1 MGVDIPAL
9 VLLTEAKGMPL
20 EQLIQMIEAAIL
32 TSYSETP
39 EANRYARVQLDR
51 ETGDIAIYVPT
62 FNELGERVS
71 EDVLEVEGFDRMAT
85 STARQTI
92 KMQMRATNDA
102 EIVGEFTASVG
113 DVISG
118 IIQQGRDPKMI
129 HVNLGRIEGKIPPQ
143 DQVPGEVYTHGE
155 RIKCFVVEVKQGLK
169 GPEIMLSR
177 SHPGL
182 VKQLFALEVPEV
194 KDGIVEIMGVSREAG
209 HRTKIAVKSHRAGVS
224 PKGSLIGPLGARS
237 RAVMDELNG
246 EKIDIVDYDEDP
258 AQTLNRIRSLSQQE
272 IVAVLLGLDLIG
284 KDLPEDREDLKGD
297 IEDLRTKLGSEIARI
312 VDASPA
318 QDSQI
323 NSLISQAFARKR
335 RLAITYYSP
344 TDDQVSIR
352 EITPLQLTTSENRDF
367 LIAFCESAGG
377 QRTFRVDRIQSATLL
392 ESPASEIPTSSAN
405 DIRTVATVKISENI
419 RRCRESLGAFVSGD
433 GPTVQVSTYSYGWL
447 SRTVMSAAGAM
458 EVTSS
463 AKIREGI
470 AILAGKAL
478 DLYR

>member
-9 VLLTEAKGMPL
+9 VLLTDAKGMPL
-20 EQLIQMIEAAIL
+20 EQLIQMIEAEIL
-32 TSYSETP
+32 TAYTETP
-39 EANRYARVQLDR
+39 EPNRYARVQLDR
-51 ETGDIAIYVPT
+51 ETGDIAIYVPA

-71 EDVLEVEGFDRMAT
+71 EDVLEVEGFDRIAT
-85 STARQTI
+85 STARKTI

-143 DQVPGEVYTHGE
+143 EQVPGEVYTHGE

-258 AQTLNRIRSLSQQE
+258 AKYVAHALAPAKVSSVTIVDELSRSAKVIVPDYQLSL
-272 IVAVLLGLDLIG
+272 AIG
-284 KDLPEDREDLKGD
+284 KDGQN
-297 IEDLRTKLGSEIARI
+297 A
-312 VDASPA
+312 
-318 QDSQI
+318 
-323 NSLISQAFARKR
+323 
-335 RLAITYYSP
+335 RLAARLTGWRIDIHP
-344 TDDQVSIR
+344 D
-352 EITPLQLTTSENRDF
+352 TPL
-367 LIAFCESAGG
+367 
-377 QRTFRVDRIQSATLL
+377 
-392 ESPASEIPTSSAN
+392 PTA
-405 DIRTVATVKISENI
+405 
-419 RRCRESLGAFVSGD
+419 
-433 GPTVQVSTYSYGWL
+433 
-447 SRTVMSAAGAM
+447 
-458 EVTSS
+458 
-463 AKIREGI
+463 
-470 AILAGKAL
+470 
-478 DLYR
+478 

>member
-9 VLLTEAKGMPL
+9 VLLTDAKGMPL
-20 EQLIQMIEAAIL
+20 EQLIQMIEAEIL
-32 TSYSETP
+32 TAYTETP
-39 EANRYARVQLDR
+39 EPNRYARVQLDR
-51 ETGDIAIYVPT
+51 QTGDIAIYVPA

-71 EDVLEVEGFDRMAT
+71 EDVLEVEGFDRIAT
-85 STARQTI
+85 STARKTI

-143 DQVPGEVYTHGE
+143 EQVPGEVYTHGE

-209 HRTKIAVKSHRAGVS
+209 HRTKIAVRSHRAGVS

-237 RAVMDELNG
+237 RAVMDELKG

-258 AQTLNRIRSLSQQE
+258 AKYVAHALAPAKVSSVTIVDELSRSAKVVVPDYQLSL
-272 IVAVLLGLDLIG
+272 AIG
-284 KDLPEDREDLKGD
+284 KDGQN
-297 IEDLRTKLGSEIARI
+297 A
-312 VDASPA
+312 
-318 QDSQI
+318 
-323 NSLISQAFARKR
+323 
-335 RLAITYYSP
+335 RLAARLTGWRIDIHPDTPAP
-344 TDDQVSIR
+344 T
-352 EITPLQLTTSENRDF
+352 
-367 LIAFCESAGG
+367 A
-377 QRTFRVDRIQSATLL
+377 
-392 ESPASEIPTSSAN
+392 
-405 DIRTVATVKISENI
+405 
-419 RRCRESLGAFVSGD
+419 
-433 GPTVQVSTYSYGWL
+433 
-447 SRTVMSAAGAM
+447 
-458 EVTSS
+458 
-463 AKIREGI
+463 
-470 AILAGKAL
+470 
-478 DLYR
+478 

>member
-9 VLLTEAKGMPL
+9 VLLTDAKGMPL

-32 TSYSETP
+32 TAYAETP

-143 DQVPGEVYTHGE
+143 EQVPGEVYTHGA

-258 AQTLNRIRSLSQQE
+258 AKYVAHALAPAKVSSVTIVDELSRSAKVIVPDYQLSL
-272 IVAVLLGLDLIG
+272 AIG
-284 KDLPEDREDLKGD
+284 KDGQN
-297 IEDLRTKLGSEIARI
+297 A
-312 VDASPA
+312 
-318 QDSQI
+318 
-323 NSLISQAFARKR
+323 
-335 RLAITYYSP
+335 RLAARLTGWRIDIHPDTPAP
-344 TDDQVSIR
+344 T
-352 EITPLQLTTSENRDF
+352 
-367 LIAFCESAGG
+367 A
-377 QRTFRVDRIQSATLL
+377 
-392 ESPASEIPTSSAN
+392 
-405 DIRTVATVKISENI
+405 
-419 RRCRESLGAFVSGD
+419 
-433 GPTVQVSTYSYGWL
+433 
-447 SRTVMSAAGAM
+447 
-458 EVTSS
+458 
-463 AKIREGI
+463 
-470 AILAGKAL
+470 
-478 DLYR
+478 